1 MSSTDGKAGTRGCGQ
16 DPATKGDNIQRVPRW
31 CRALHVHLPEGKS
44 GASLK
49 SRAGGK
55 LPLRK
60 AQGKETTAAG
70 AHLDKKERRHGE
82 RETDCVGRV

>member
-1 MSSTDGKAGTRGCGQ
+1 M
-16 DPATKGDNIQRVPRW
+16 
-31 CRALHVHLPEGKS
+31 
-44 GASLK
+44 K

-70 AHLDKKERRHGE
+70 AHLDKKERRDGE